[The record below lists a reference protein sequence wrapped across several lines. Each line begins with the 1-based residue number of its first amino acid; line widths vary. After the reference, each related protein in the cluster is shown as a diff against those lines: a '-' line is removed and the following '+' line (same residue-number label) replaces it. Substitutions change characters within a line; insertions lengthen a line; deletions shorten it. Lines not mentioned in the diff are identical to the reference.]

1 MNSVSALRRWAAA
14 VLVVVPLGV
23 SALPA
28 LASDFTATRHAWL
41 RTEEALD
48 ETHATLEVVHQAT
61 DDATAAFLEVER
73 ELKQARARLA
83 TLRTQLAQAVRQ
95 QRRADREND
104 VAIRR
109 LGQATMVLVTIEDA
123 LTAHAADLDT
133 EIVAAYKYAGSSA
146 RFRGLVEALQE
157 SGSVTDFTIA
167 YEQLRTGTVGQKRL
181 VDSVTALAERLV
193 TQQAIVRE
201 LQKRT
206 AAAKAEAVSRRRAVQ
221 RLTTEQTQLVAEIR
235 TDRARRQRLLRQLK
249 KEQAK
254 YTKRAQ
260 ALQAESDALLQELG
274 KYRYVGGAPGSKDLL
289 WPTDG
294 ALTSGFGYRTHP
306 IFKTRRMHAG
316 IDIPAP
322 TGQPIFAAA
331 DGVVSSAGVRG
342 GYGNVVVIDHG
353 EGLSTV
359 YAHQSRMTVST
370 GEDVDAGDVIGHVGS
385 TGWSTG
391 PHLHFEVRLGGTPVD
406 PMEWY

>member
-28 LASDFTATRHAWL
+28 LASDFTATRDAWL